1 MSDAKSDS
9 KSDVFFL
16 AEFAAGVP
24 SHAAQELASGA
35 ASLAKQSGG
44 SAVGLAY
51 GEGAADGAPSL
62 RTWGAARVLVLG
74 THGVPAITHAA
85 AVASALRDGGV
96 ALLAPATPN
105 GRDLAAATV
114 GLLGVPAFGPAR
126 AVRFEEGGLKV
137 EASTLQGAW
146 VTISEPADGAP
157 TPAVVLV
164 LAGTFTPEEGSGTA
178 AVETAETDDGPLG
191 AARIVE
197 THQEGKAAVNLEEAQ
212 FIVAGGRGV
221 GSADG
226 FTQLQQLAEALGGA
240 VGASR
245 AAADAGWVPYQLQ
258 IGQTGKVVKPALY
271 LAAGISGAIQ
281 HRVGMQTAEN
291 VVAINKDPDAPIGEF
306 ADLFVVGD
314 LFAIIPKL
322 TDEINRRKGA

>member
-1 MSDAKSDS
+1 MSDAKSDAKS
-9 KSDVFFL
+9 DANSDVFFL
-16 AEFAAGVP
+16 AEFAAGAP

-74 THGVPAITHAA
+74 THAVPAITHAA

-164 LAGTFTPEEGSGTA
+164 LAGTFTPKEGSGTA

-226 FTQLQQLAEALGGA
+226 FT
-240 VGASR
+240 
-245 AAADAGWVPYQLQ
+245 
-258 IGQTGKVVKPALY
+258 
-271 LAAGISGAIQ
+271 
-281 HRVGMQTAEN
+281 
-291 VVAINKDPDAPIGEF
+291 
-306 ADLFVVGD
+306 
-314 LFAIIPKL
+314 
-322 TDEINRRKGA
+322 